1 MATTLYPLPVP
12 IVPHKIIKP
21 KLEVYVPQIW
31 NAQAPLAAKTINQII
46 HQTVIELIRMT
57 GYEENDQT
65 EVMGSFEIKLNER
78 GLLSLTLTVYGYP
91 PGAAHGMTYQRGLT
105 FDVNT
110 GKLYTLSDLFKPGA
124 PYVEVLSG
132 NVSQQIK
139 QRDIPTLEPF
149 TKIKPDQD
157 FYMTDKALVL
167 FFGLYE
173 LAAYVYGFL
182 YFPISIYDLND
193 IKAENGIID
202 TLWY

>member
-12 IVPHKIIKP
+12 IVPHKINKP
-21 KLEVYVPQIW
+21 KLEVYVPQIL
-31 NAQAPLAAKTINQII
+31 NAQAPLAAKTINQMI

-57 GYEENDQT
+57 GYEENEQT

-91 PGAAHGMTYQRGLT
+91 QGAAHGMTYQRGLT

-110 GKLYTLSDLFKPGA
+110 GKLYMLSDLFKPSA
-124 PYVEVLSG
+124 PYVELLSA
-132 NVSQQIK
+132 NVSRQIK

-149 TKIKPDQD
+149 TKIRPDQD

-193 IKAENGIID
+193 IKAENGVID